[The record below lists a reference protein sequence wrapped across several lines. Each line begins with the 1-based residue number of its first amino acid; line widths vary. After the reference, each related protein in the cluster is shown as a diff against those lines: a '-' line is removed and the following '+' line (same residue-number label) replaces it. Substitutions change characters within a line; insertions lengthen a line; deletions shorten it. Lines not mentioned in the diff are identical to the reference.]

1 GASYES
7 GLFVPAA
14 HSTVQHRNQAVT
26 TFTVTVLDVNDNPPY
41 FPTNPL
47 TVTISEDVQVGSL
60 VTTLNASDPD
70 RPHDLQPII
79 YSLLSITALP
89 NLHPMTPVN
98 STQFRLEGHTGRLL
112 LTEPLD
118 RETNL
123 EYQLTVRATDRG
135 SPEAQ
140 SCDLALRIQVLDV
153 NDNPPVFGN
162 PSGYRFVI
170 EEEKEPGSVVGV
182 VTATDA
188 DEGEN
193 GRVSYRL
200 FGTSAAVQRGFVV
213 NPNTGEITTKVVLDR
228 EVNAAY
234 EFYVTAE
241 DSSPSK
247 RLTATTKVVVE
258 LLDIN
263 DNVPKFIY
271 PTQPN
276 HTIHASAYSKVG
288 TAIVKLTVFD
298 ADAAGEQGLLFILK
312 NATSPGLFTLN
323 PSSGE
328 LSFAREILD
337 EDIGSHYLE
346 IEAKDNGVPPRSSVT
361 SITVVI
367 DTRAH
372 QRAPGATNSG
382 LDYSNRPAYSKAWG
396 SRAEPAYP
404 LYGQEGSGHE
414 VYSRQD
420 GSPPAF
426 DRRLILICCL
436 AFLGCL
442 LLVVFG
448 AILIRFKHRNP
459 LHDNEASTN
468 SVNFVHAKEAKYRAA
483 TLQPQTTPVSAFGAS
498 GVKDAGRY
506 VYGWSAQRSPLIAST
521 TAAPQHRLL
530 PDQQHQQEQFFR
542 MGFVNNPAAAV
553 TMSSAGNANFERSTR
568 GDSML
573 QAKNRS
579 SSLGDSLED
588 YERPP
593 LPMNDRANL
602 YLSQGQVNRAGTV
615 WEPRADRGLN
625 NYEAAGDGS
634 GYYNKLSATSGVI
647 LQPGAYM
654 QGGEFFHENCDESNG
669 EPDASVFLRSARPT
683 STRNAGYQTLSNV
696 SPQSSS
702 DETANFFADAPPGA
716 LERADDATRTAPPP
730 PPPQPTTATSASSS
744 LSSWRKNLGKKGI
757 VSSSFV

>member
-276 HTIHASAYSKVG
+276 HTIHASAYSKVVQESPSRETG
-288 TAIVKLTVFD
+288 KHLSLMPSTSLKSLVFNLTIAHF
-298 ADAAGEQGLLFILK
+298 
-312 NATSPGLFTLN
+312 
-323 PSSGE
+323 SS
-328 LSFAREILD
+328 
-337 EDIGSHYLE
+337 
-346 IEAKDNGVPPRSSVT
+346 KCRSSQ
-361 SITVVI
+361 VVY
-367 DTRAH
+367 T
-372 QRAPGATNSG
+372 
-382 LDYSNRPAYSKAWG
+382 W
-396 SRAEPAYP
+396 
-404 LYGQEGSGHE
+404 
-414 VYSRQD
+414 
-420 GSPPAF
+420 
-426 DRRLILICCL
+426 
-436 AFLGCL
+436 
-442 LLVVFG
+442 
-448 AILIRFKHRNP
+448 
-459 LHDNEASTN
+459 
-468 SVNFVHAKEAKYRAA
+468 
-483 TLQPQTTPVSAFGAS
+483 
-498 GVKDAGRY
+498 
-506 VYGWSAQRSPLIAST
+506 
-521 TAAPQHRLL
+521 
-530 PDQQHQQEQFFR
+530 
-542 MGFVNNPAAAV
+542 
-553 TMSSAGNANFERSTR
+553 
-568 GDSML
+568 
-573 QAKNRS
+573 
-579 SSLGDSLED
+579 
-588 YERPP
+588 RPP
-593 LPMNDRANL
+593 
-602 YLSQGQVNRAGTV
+602 SGFEIAGFWHT
-615 WEPRADRGLN
+615 
-625 NYEAAGDGS
+625 
-634 GYYNKLSATSGVI
+634 
-647 LQPGAYM
+647 Q
-654 QGGEFFHENCDESNG
+654 
-669 EPDASVFLRSARPT
+669 
-683 STRNAGYQTLSNV
+683 
-696 SPQSSS
+696 
-702 DETANFFADAPPGA
+702 
-716 LERADDATRTAPPP
+716 
-730 PPPQPTTATSASSS
+730 
-744 LSSWRKNLGKKGI
+744 
-757 VSSSFV
+757 